1 MSVPTYTG
9 WEVVKK
15 GGYIDMLYRVSFN
28 TYGASYTRC
37 FTEKQEAEK
46 FYNNIKDSCSYNN
59 VSFQEG

>member
-1 MSVPTYTG
+1 MSVPTCTG

-37 FTEKQEAEK
+37 FTDKQEAEK
-46 FYNNIKDSCSYNN
+46 FYNSIKDSCCYNN
-59 VSFQEG
+59 VNFQEG